1 MSENIENMP
10 KPNYFKVIDEMAK
23 VVIDLMKEDYSRWK
37 QVGNRK
43 RRAVASGTL
52 RNSLAYRLKIKGAA
66 VDITVYAKGDAQNY
80 YEAVEFGRG
89 KNKKA
94 PPVNS
99 ILAWMQAKP
108 VVLRDARGK
117 FTKSTQEQ
125 KKAVAF
131 LIAKSIGIK
140 GIPARNSFNE
150 AVSLVIDEFTD
161 KLSEAYGKD
170 FTISLEKRFRTDDN
184 DNNN

>member
-1 MSENIENMP
+1 MANDNNELA
-10 KPNYFKVIDEMAK
+10 KPNYFKVINEMAK
-23 VVIDLMKEDYSRWK
+23 VVIDLMKEDYKRWK

-43 RRAVASGTL
+43 RRAVATGTL
-52 RNSLAYRLKIKGAA
+52 VKSLAYRLNIKGNDI
-66 VDITVYAKGDAQNY
+66 DITVYAKGDAKNY

-94 PPVNS
+94 PPVDS
-99 ILAWMQAKP
+99 ILSWMKAKP
-108 VVLRDARGK
+108 VVLRDSRGK

-131 LIAKSIGIK
+131 LIAKKIGK
-140 GIPARNSFNE
+140 DGIPARRSFDE

-161 KLSEAYGKD
+161 KLSEAYAKD
-170 FTISLEKRFRTDDN
+170 FSISLEKTFRTDDN

>member
-1 MSENIENMP
+1 
-10 KPNYFKVIDEMAK
+10 MAK
-23 VVIDLMKEDYSRWK
+23 VVIDLMKEDYNRWK

-43 RRAVASGTL
+43 RRSVATGTL
-52 RNSLAYRLKIKGAA
+52 INSLAYRLKIKGAD
-66 VDITVYAKGDAQNY
+66 VDITVYAKGDAKNY

-94 PPVNS
+94 PPADA
-99 ILAWMQAKP
+99 ILDWIKAKP
-108 VVLRDARGK
+108 VVLRDSRGR
-117 FTKSTQEQ
+117 FTKSTEAQ

-131 LIAKSIGIK
+131 LIAKKIGK
-140 GIPARNSFNE
+140 EGIPARNTFNE

-161 KLSEAYGKD
+161 KLSEAYAKD
-170 FTISLEKRFRTDDN
+170 FTISLEKKFRTDDN